1 MDHILERQLLE
12 QAELA
17 KLDASPV
24 KNQVLV
30 NKALLAKADWEAHRI
45 RLFVLRKIKIY
56 QNYRHQQK

>member
-17 KLDASPV
+17 KSDASPV
-24 KNQVLV
+24 KNQVSV
-30 NKALLAKADWEAHRI
+30 NKVLLAKADWEAHRI

-56 QNYRHQQK
+56 LK